1 MMYVTKQLIH
11 FRKINHYTQG
21 ELAKKILVSRQTISH
36 WETGKTY
43 PDIQSLLLL
52 CDLYNIS
59 LDQLIHDDVR
69 VFKAQSMLGKT
80 RWLIAGIVLCILLTY
95 FSLISMKWFPLLLS
109 VMSLSISTTLGV
121 VLLIILM
128 TQTNFLQI
136 NTYQEILKY
145 IKTGEITSK
154 SQISAQHKIILWTL
168 GGFIGMAIGLVLTIL
183 IGIYWLGWSF

>member
-1 MMYVTKQLIH
+1 MHVTKQLIH
-11 FRKINHYTQG
+11 FRKINDYTQD
-21 ELAKKILVSRQTISH
+21 ELSKKILVSRQTISH

-80 RWLIAGIVLCILLTY
+80 RWLIAGIILCILLTY
-95 FSLISMKWFPLLLS
+95 FSLISMKWFPVLLS
-109 VMSLSISTTLGV
+109 IMALSICATLGV

-154 SQISAQHKIILWTL
+154 SKMSVQHKIILGIL
-168 GGFIGMAIGLVLTIL
+168 GGFTGLAIGLALTIV
-183 IGIYWLGWSF
+183 IGVYWLGWSF

>member
-1 MMYVTKQLIH
+1 MYVTKQLIH
-11 FRKINHYTQG
+11 FRKINHYTQD

-80 RWLIAGIVLCILLTY
+80 RWLITGIILCILLTY

-109 VMSLSISTTLGV
+109 IMALSISATLGV

-154 SQISAQHKIILWTL
+154 SQLSAQHKIILEIL
-168 GGFIGMAIGLVLTIL
+168 GGFTGLAIGLALTIL
-183 IGIYWLGWSF
+183 IGVYWLGWSF

>member
-11 FRKINHYTQG
+11 FRKMNHYTQD

-109 VMSLSISTTLGV
+109 VMALSISTTLGV
-121 VLLIILM
+121 VLIIILM

-145 IKTGEITSK
+145 IKTGEISSK
-154 SQISAQHKIILWTL
+154 SKMSVQHKIILAIL
-168 GGFIGMAIGLVLTIL
+168 GGFIGIAIGLTLTIL

>member
-11 FRKINHYTQG
+11 FRKMNHYTQD

-145 IKTGEITSK
+145 IRIGEITSK
-154 SQISAQHKIILWTL
+154 SKMSVQHKIILGIL
-168 GGFIGMAIGLVLTIL
+168 GGFIGIAIGLTLTIL

>member
-1 MMYVTKQLIH
+1 MYVTKQLIH